1 MSQNRLLKY
10 LRLLVASTYSYDI
23 RFSVATKLANRVV
36 VLSKSRV
43 SIRHMCTAQG
53 QKMTLISAFVVGYG
67 STLLFIFASG
77 LRCCM
82 IAGIFCLRGGEPPNI
97 LADRHSKNA
106 ASAEEAWSGG
116 VC

>member
-1 MSQNRLLKY
+1 
-10 LRLLVASTYSYDI
+10 
-23 RFSVATKLANRVV
+23 
-36 VLSKSRV
+36 
-43 SIRHMCTAQG
+43 
-53 QKMTLISAFVVGYG
+53 MTLISAFVVGYG

-82 IAGIFCLRGGEPPNI
+82 IAGIFCLGGGEEPSNI

-116 VC
+116 VCGADSLAVSGGPRGPPEDTCGIVT